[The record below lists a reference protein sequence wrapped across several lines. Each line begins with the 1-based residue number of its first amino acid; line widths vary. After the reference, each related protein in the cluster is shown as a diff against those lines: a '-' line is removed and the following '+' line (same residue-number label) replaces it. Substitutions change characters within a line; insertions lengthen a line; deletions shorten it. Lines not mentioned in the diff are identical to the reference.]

1 MRHRDASCVDHRCCA
16 TVTANLL
23 EVRTLGNVH
32 VVFDAIELRRA
43 EEAVDS
49 GGPYETLSHD
59 DAVRDGAT
67 QRVQRWLLRADSAP
81 VGTAPICH
89 PRLSPASHTTEHK
102 NSDDAPRQGKPR
114 PPPTLALS
122 CNGRASRKRIGRE
135 SGPSRDHR
143 SAVRVIRTPTSSSR

>member
-1 MRHRDASCVDHRCCA
+1 MRHRDASCVDHRYCA

-43 EEAVDS
+43 KEAVDS
-49 GGPYETLSHD
+49 GGPYESFSHD
-59 DAVRDGAT
+59 DAFRDGAT

-89 PRLSPASHTTEHK
+89 PRLSPASHTTEHR
-102 NSDDAPRQGKPR
+102 NSNTHLDRENHVRPRRWLYRAMDKR
-114 PPPTLALS
+114 LAS
-122 CNGRASRKRIGRE
+122 EPGERA
-135 SGPSRDHR
+135 DHR
-143 SAVRVIRTPTSSSR
+143 AITAVRCV